1 MKNPAGMFTLCF
13 LLSYSASASAQDL
26 ETSFT
31 RALEQVSKSRAAVV
45 TSALANTVAPQSTPE
60 AMAEDAIARVLEM
73 KLGAKSLVI
82 EGKRV
87 GAVFSNRECRF
98 HLNRDRHFYVGL
110 FASGFIDMHAVY
122 QHGEDSV
129 IKYQPPQIV
138 ENSDSKVRIEVA
150 YTVTTN
156 GIQGNQFVMVERKGN
171 NNRKNYT
178 VTIGTKNSAGVDGAM
193 ACTVFVSRVE
203 E

>member
-1 MKNPAGMFTLCF
+1 MKN
-13 LLSYSASASAQDL
+13 LLAVVTGVLLLNSGSSFAQDL
-26 ETSFT
+26 ETSFA
-31 RALEQVSKSRAAVV
+31 RALEQVSKSRAAAA
-45 TSALANTVAPQSTPE
+45 TSALANTAAPQSTPE
-60 AMAEDAIARVLEM
+60 ATAEDAIARVLEM
-73 KLGAKSLVI
+73 NPSAKSLVI
-82 EGKRV
+82 EGKRI

-110 FASGFIDMHAVY
+110 FASGFIDMQAVY

-138 ENSDSKVRIEVA
+138 ENSDSKVRVEVT

-156 GIQGNQFVMVERKGN
+156 GIKGNQFVTVERKGN
-171 NNRKNYT
+171 NNRKSYT
-178 VTIGTKNSAGVDGAM
+178 VTIGDKNSAGVDGAM
-193 ACTVFVSRVE
+193 ACTVFGSRVE